1 MEDSLFWGIPKSAY
15 ESADRMLTL
24 ARKGGIRQH
33 LLGDTSR
40 IRHGTIEDQSVDEYC
55 NFLQTKLCC
64 EILQLE
70 GADMSAEEN
79 SPVDGFRRRGQ
90 GAKRREG
97 ARECAEKIPCSP
109 PKRKAGCKACFL
121 HWQK

>member
-1 MEDSLFWGIPKSAY
+1 MEDSLFWGIPQSAY

-70 GADMSAEEN
+70 GADMSAQDETA
-79 SPVDGFRRRGQ
+79 SDGLAAERERKQRLPPAAGRNRKGEMPDGQ
-90 GAKRREG
+90 RNEFY
-97 ARECAEKIPCSP
+97 
-109 PKRKAGCKACFL
+109 RKHVFEL
-121 HWQK
+121 

>member
-40 IRHGTIEDQSVDEYC
+40 IRHG

-70 GADMSAEEN
+70 GADMSAQDETASDGLAAEQGEKTTPAACCREEQKGRN
-79 SPVDGFRRRGQ
+79 AGWT
-90 GAKRREG
+90 
-97 ARECAEKIPCSP
+97 AE
-109 PKRKAGCKACFL
+109 
-121 HWQK
+121 

>member
-1 MEDSLFWGIPKSAY
+1 MEDSLFWGIPQSAY

-24 ARKGGIRQH
+24 AKKSRIRQH

-40 IRHGTIEDQSVDEYC
+40 IRHGSIEDQSVDEYC

-70 GADMSAEEN
+70 GSGMSAQDETAPDELAAEQEEKTT
-79 SPVDGFRRRGQ
+79 PTDCC
-90 GAKRREG
+90 REKQKG
-97 ARECAEKIPCSP
+97 RDAGWTAE
-109 PKRKAGCKACFL
+109 
-121 HWQK
+121 

>member
-1 MEDSLFWGIPKSAY
+1 MEDSLFWGVPQIAY

-40 IRHGTIEDQSVDEYC
+40 IRHGSIEDQSVDEYC

-70 GADMSAEEN
+70 GADMSALDETETAPDGLAAAQEEKTT
-79 SPVDGFRRRGQ
+79 P
-90 GAKRREG
+90 AACCREEQKG
-97 ARECAEKIPCSP
+97 EDAGWIAE
-109 PKRKAGCKACFL
+109 
-121 HWQK
+121 

>member
-70 GADMSAEEN
+70 GADMSAQHRMDWLQSRERKQRLPPAVGRNRKGEM
-79 SPVDGFRRRGQ
+79 PDGQRNEFY
-90 GAKRREG
+90 
-97 ARECAEKIPCSP
+97 
-109 PKRKAGCKACFL
+109 RKHVFEL
-121 HWQK
+121 

>member
-15 ESADRMLTL
+15 ESADRMLIL

-40 IRHGTIEDQSVDEYC
+40 IRHGSIEDQSVDEYC

-64 EILQLE
+64 EILKLE
-70 GADMSAEEN
+70 GADMSAQDETASDGLVAEQGEKTTPAACCREEQKGRN
-79 SPVDGFRRRGQ
+79 AGWT
-90 GAKRREG
+90 
-97 ARECAEKIPCSP
+97 AE
-109 PKRKAGCKACFL
+109 
-121 HWQK
+121 

>member
-1 MEDSLFWGIPKSAY
+1 MEDSLFWGIPQSAY

-70 GADMSAEEN
+70 GSGMSAQDRMN
-79 SPVDGFRRRGQ
+79 WLQNR
-90 GAKRREG
+90 
-97 ARECAEKIPCSP
+97 
-109 PKRKAGCKACFL
+109 KRKQRLPTAAGRNRKGEMPDGQRNEFYRKHVFEL
-121 HWQK
+121 

>member
-1 MEDSLFWGIPKSAY
+1 MEDSLFWGIPQSAY

-55 NFLQTKLCC
+55 NFYRQSFVVRFCSWREQTCLLRTRQHRMDWLQSGERKQRLPPAAGRNRKG
-64 EILQLE
+64 E
-70 GADMSAEEN
+70 M
-79 SPVDGFRRRGQ
+79 PDGQRNEFY
-90 GAKRREG
+90 
-97 ARECAEKIPCSP
+97 
-109 PKRKAGCKACFL
+109 RKHVFEL
-121 HWQK
+121 

>member
-24 ARKGGIRQH
+24 ARKGG
-33 LLGDTSR
+33 

-70 GADMSAEEN
+70 GADMSAQDETASDGLAAEQGEKTTPAACCREEQKGRN
-79 SPVDGFRRRGQ
+79 AGWT
-90 GAKRREG
+90 
-97 ARECAEKIPCSP
+97 AE
-109 PKRKAGCKACFL
+109 
-121 HWQK
+121 

>member
-55 NFLQTKLCC
+55 NFCRQSFAVRFCSWREQTCLLRTRQQRMDWLQSRERKQRLPPAVGRNRKG
-64 EILQLE
+64 E
-70 GADMSAEEN
+70 M
-79 SPVDGFRRRGQ
+79 PDGQRNEFY
-90 GAKRREG
+90 
-97 ARECAEKIPCSP
+97 
-109 PKRKAGCKACFL
+109 RKHVFEL
-121 HWQK
+121 

>member
-15 ESADRMLTL
+15 ESADRMLIL

-55 NFLQTKLCC
+55 NFF
-64 EILQLE
+64 
-70 GADMSAEEN
+70 AD
-79 SPVDGFRRRGQ
+79 
-90 GAKRREG
+90 
-97 ARECAEKIPCSP
+97 
-109 PKRKAGCKACFL
+109 KAL
-121 HWQK
+121 L

>member
-64 EILQLE
+64 EILQGE
-70 GADMSAEEN
+70 KTTPAACCREEQKGRNAGWTAE
-79 SPVDGFRRRGQ
+79 
-90 GAKRREG
+90 
-97 ARECAEKIPCSP
+97 
-109 PKRKAGCKACFL
+109 
-121 HWQK
+121 

>member
-70 GADMSAEEN
+70 GADMSAAGRNRKGEM
-79 SPVDGFRRRGQ
+79 PDGQRNEFY
-90 GAKRREG
+90 
-97 ARECAEKIPCSP
+97 
-109 PKRKAGCKACFL
+109 RKHVFEL
-121 HWQK
+121 

>member
-1 MEDSLFWGIPKSAY
+1 MEDSLFWGIPQSAY

-70 GADMSAEEN
+70 GSGMSAQDETAPDELVQN
-79 SPVDGFRRRGQ
+79 R
-90 GAKRREG
+90 
-97 ARECAEKIPCSP
+97 
-109 PKRKAGCKACFL
+109 KRKQRLPTAAGRNRKGEMPDGQRNEFYRKHVFEL
-121 HWQK
+121 

>member
-40 IRHGTIEDQSVDEYC
+40 VRHGTIEDQSVDEYC

-70 GADMSAEEN
+70 GADMSAP
-79 SPVDGFRRRGQ
+79 SSCRISQQSFV
-90 GAKRREG
+90 
-97 ARECAEKIPCSP
+97 
-109 PKRKAGCKACFL
+109 CKKL
-121 HWQK
+121 QYSSTL

>member
-1 MEDSLFWGIPKSAY
+1 MEDSLFWGIPQIAY

-40 IRHGTIEDQSVDEYC
+40 IRHGSIEDQSVDD
-55 NFLQTKLCC
+55 FLQTNLCC

-70 GADMSAEEN
+70 GADMSALDETATDGLAAAQEEKKT
-79 SPVDGFRRRGQ
+79 P
-90 GAKRREG
+90 AACCREEQKG
-97 ARECAEKIPCSP
+97 EDAGWTAE
-109 PKRKAGCKACFL
+109 
-121 HWQK
+121 

>member
-40 IRHGTIEDQSVDEYC
+40 IRHGTIEDQTRQHRMDW
-55 NFLQTKLCC
+55 LQH
-64 EILQLE
+64 
-70 GADMSAEEN
+70 
-79 SPVDGFRRRGQ
+79 R
-90 GAKRREG
+90 
-97 ARECAEKIPCSP
+97 
-109 PKRKAGCKACFL
+109 KRKQRLPPAAGRNRKGEMPDGQRNEFYRKHVFEL
-121 HWQK
+121 

>member
-55 NFLQTKLCC
+55 SWREQTCLLRARQHRMDWLQSRERKQRLPPAAGRNRKG
-64 EILQLE
+64 E
-70 GADMSAEEN
+70 M
-79 SPVDGFRRRGQ
+79 PDGQRNEFY
-90 GAKRREG
+90 
-97 ARECAEKIPCSP
+97 
-109 PKRKAGCKACFL
+109 RKHVFEL
-121 HWQK
+121 

>member
-70 GADMSAEEN
+70 GADMSAQDETA
-79 SPVDGFRRRGQ
+79 SDGLATEQGEKQRLPPAAGRNRKGEMPDGQ
-90 GAKRREG
+90 RNEFY
-97 ARECAEKIPCSP
+97 
-109 PKRKAGCKACFL
+109 RKHVFEL
-121 HWQK
+121 

>member
-15 ESADRMLTL
+15 ESADRMLIL

-64 EILQLE
+64 EILQLRE
-70 GADMSAEEN
+70 QTCLLRTRQHRMDWLQSRERKQRLPPAAGRNRKGEM
-79 SPVDGFRRRGQ
+79 PDGQRNEFY
-90 GAKRREG
+90 
-97 ARECAEKIPCSP
+97 
-109 PKRKAGCKACFL
+109 RKHVFEL
-121 HWQK
+121 

>member
-15 ESADRMLTL
+15 ESADRMLIL

-70 GADMSAEEN
+70 GADMSAQDETA
-79 SPVDGFRRRGQ
+79 SDGLAAEQERKQRLPPAAGRNRKGEMPDGQ
-90 GAKRREG
+90 RNEFY
-97 ARECAEKIPCSP
+97 
-109 PKRKAGCKACFL
+109 RKHVFEL
-121 HWQK
+121 

>member
-40 IRHGTIEDQSVDEYC
+40 IRHGTIEDQ
-55 NFLQTKLCC
+55 TKLCC

-70 GADMSAEEN
+70 GADMSAQDETASDGLAAEQGEKTTPAACCREEQKGRN
-79 SPVDGFRRRGQ
+79 AGWT
-90 GAKRREG
+90 
-97 ARECAEKIPCSP
+97 AE
-109 PKRKAGCKACFL
+109 
-121 HWQK
+121 

>member
-1 MEDSLFWGIPKSAY
+1 MEDSLFWGIPRSAY

-24 ARKGGIRQH
+24 AKKSRIRQH

-40 IRHGTIEDQSVDEYC
+40 IRHGSIEDQSVDEYC

-70 GADMSAEEN
+70 GAGMSVQDETALDELAAEQEEKTT
-79 SPVDGFRRRGQ
+79 S
-90 GAKRREG
+90 AACCREEQKG
-97 ARECAEKIPCSP
+97 GD
-109 PKRKAGCKACFL
+109 AGWTAD
-121 HWQK
+121 

>member
-33 LLGDTSR
+33 L

-70 GADMSAEEN
+70 GADMSAQDETASDGLAAEQEEKTT
-79 SPVDGFRRRGQ
+79 PT
-90 GAKRREG
+90 ACCREEQKQ
-97 ARECAEKIPCSP
+97 RNAEWT
-109 PKRKAGCKACFL
+109 AE
-121 HWQK
+121 

>member
-64 EILQLE
+64 SWREQTCLLRTRQHRMDWLQSRE
-70 GADMSAEEN
+70 RKQRPPPAAGRNRKGEM
-79 SPVDGFRRRGQ
+79 PDGQRNEFY
-90 GAKRREG
+90 
-97 ARECAEKIPCSP
+97 
-109 PKRKAGCKACFL
+109 RKHVFEL
-121 HWQK
+121 